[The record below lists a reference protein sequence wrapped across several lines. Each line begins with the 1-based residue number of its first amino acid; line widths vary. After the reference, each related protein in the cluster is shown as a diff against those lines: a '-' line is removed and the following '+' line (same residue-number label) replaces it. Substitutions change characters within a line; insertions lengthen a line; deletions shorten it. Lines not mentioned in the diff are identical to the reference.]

1 LHVRTSSPSNRRLGR
16 TRAGLSVALALL
28 SLGAAGQTITASK
41 SVTLSAT
48 LSAQCRVASA
58 SSGAITLTFPSYTAF
73 GGAVTAP
80 AQTINFECTRGLG
93 STPTFAWDAGGGT
106 TAGDGVLAGLRYSL
120 TATNGTRTN
129 GVAPV
134 LGTPGDVGTPDTYPV
149 NVGGSMPAGQ
159 AGAGASGTYT
169 ATRTLTVTF

>member
-1 LHVRTSSPSNRRLGR
+1 MSQPDNYRLNRSGASRVV
-16 TRAGLSVALALL
+16 LSVALALL
-28 SLGAAGQTITASK
+28 SLGASGQVITASK
-41 SVTLSAT
+41 NLTLSAM

-58 SSGAITLTFPSYTAF
+58 SSGAITLTFPAYTAF

-80 AQTINFECTRGLG
+80 SQSINFECTRGLG
-93 STPTFAWDAGGGT
+93 STPTFTWDAGGGT
-106 TAGDGVLAGLRYSL
+106 TAGEGILAGLRYSL
-120 TATNGTRTN
+120 TATNGTRTS

-159 AGAGASGTYT
+159 AGEGASGTYT
-169 ATRTLTVTF
+169 ATRTLTVSF